1 MVGFMEG
8 EWVWMPHPHE
18 GWLAVQLL
26 SHTPPT
32 VTARSALDEHF
43 TIPAASL
50 PQLQS
55 VHPSSIPT
63 AASAAALPVDNL
75 TELEEL
81 SEGSILQALRGRYS
95 RDVVYTSISSLL
107 LSINPYKLLPYY
119 GPSTIAQYKAA
130 LSSSSSAAASSSSP
144 PPPPHVYSLA
154 HAAYQRLV
162 SSHTPQ
168 SIIIAG
174 ESGSGKTESTKLVLQ
189 YLADISGAGDA
200 VEQQLLQS
208 NPIIEAFG
216 NARTVAN
223 DNSSRFGKFIQVL
236 FNEHSRIS
244 GCRIQQYLLEKSRV
258 VVQAEGEANFH
269 IFYSLCHGCTEQE
282 RRDFG
287 LENGAKSFRILQFK
301 DSKQS
306 EEQIALSDVRKAM
319 TVLNFSDEQQRCIF
333 RVIAA
338 ILHLGNMEFSDTETA
353 QQKSTGIAIKTTQT
367 LTRVS
372 QLLAMDEA
380 KLSKALV
387 TRRLLVGGEVITQFH
402 SLSQCTDMVDSVC
415 KFYYDSLF
423 ISILDHINNVLGSQS
438 AALPSATMTR
448 WIGVL
453 DIFGFENFAV
463 NHWEQ
468 LCINFAN
475 ERLQQHFISH
485 CLVQDQ
491 DEYRN
496 EGLSH
501 LATVSYDDH
510 SAQCC
515 ELIAGKKQGIF
526 DMIGEE
532 IRLPKG
538 SDANCL
544 SRMHAAF
551 DSNSR
556 YRKPKLNLPEFSVR
570 HYAGEVTYQ
579 VRGFIDKNRGDL
591 LSEDMYD
598 AMDSVTDT
606 FIAQLLFGKQK
617 EMSAGAGN
625 QLGIPAAAGGRK
637 LSAGNDKSPRNTSR
651 AAIPT
656 QGSIFR
662 LQLSEL
668 MSTLALT
675 DCHFIK
681 CIKPNAEKAADD
693 FDGSFVGRQLSYLGV
708 REVIEVR
715 KAGYPVRVKRP
726 DWLRRYRLL
735 SDAQAGKERAAQG
748 EREEVEEL
756 MRLLGVESSQ
766 WFNGVSKVLMKA
778 GVQQLLEERREQRV
792 SRLIVCIQS
801 RWRCRLLRRR
811 YAAIKACNA
820 ELLAALNAPAA
831 SLPTVSLAGLDAL
844 ISRAADLD
852 LPSALLTRI
861 KQHRHRA
868 NEHQTAIRAL
878 TASVKSSDRQLVVD
892 AIARAKAAGLHADC
906 AELAEAESWLL
917 RHAEYVKGAEEAM
930 ARRDG
935 ALLRRWLAWADG
947 VGLDGELEERLRKA
961 EREVKEEEAVGEQL
975 SALVKAGKG
984 EAALDQLQ
992 QLLSR
997 ADQLKLS
1004 GDVVAQARRQR
1015 DQLRAE
1021 REKRAK
1027 EEAEKLTAPG
1037 QKAESWKQKLVS
1049 ALSSKDLPALTD
1061 ALAAVLAEEAEVRSR
1076 VQSSAQYAECLEWR
1090 SRAEQLLQEATDT
1103 LAGREET
1110 AMAAVLER
1118 CLAMGLEQQP
1128 AVLLLQGEVADAVRE
1143 RELRGLLMTAIESR
1157 QEDILSTIISR
1168 AESRHRQRGTAVR
1181 DDALLWKAKGLLAD
1195 LLSEKQLHEQ
1205 DEAAARPEAEVRSML
1220 VEQQSLQQ
1228 REQEAEQRREE
1239 DELRREDSKHQSLLR
1254 SHVTFSPSAFL
1265 SPNLSIHLCPL
1276 LRSPDDFVKGKW
1288 MGKDRLKKSMLTH
1301 SKEAIP
1307 RSLTRLDGLK
1317 RTRGAETAEAAAGGE
1332 DAAAEAAEGGVDSL
1346 CEMALS
1352 VFKAVQGWMGDR
1364 VYSFPDS
1371 LALDILSQGVQE
1383 PLLRDEIYVQAIK
1396 QVRENAKLESLVR
1409 GWQLLGLL
1417 SECFLPSPA
1426 FLPYLYH
1433 FLLTTTHRADPLLL
1447 GYISYT
1453 THTLHHSTP
1462 TLSAPSL
1469 THITSFRDRLM
1480 HTLILP
1486 LHFPDGS
1493 SLDVE
1498 VSPTLNAAAIIRRVL
1513 GWMGAQ
1519 DDGSLSL
1526 YMCGPGTSQQCI
1538 GGDECLLDYPASGCQ
1553 DGSMFFL
1560 LKKRM
1565 FTRRELDDGRL
1576 LQSVVYHQC
1585 LLDACHGV
1593 YDLQRQELVDILS
1606 VHRRL
1611 VAVDYFPALIGKET
1625 QASLNIRQLKPLVFS
1640 YWDTHAIAEFE
1651 RDVVAAIARQTAA
1664 RVAPHPRLVFELL
1677 AKRKEFSAQLYLV
1690 QQDERAELPHSLL
1703 LAVNTYG
1710 LCLMNETNKSLIS
1723 AFRYQHITGWASNS
1737 VRFCLRVLVS
1747 KGKTAQLNFRT
1758 QQGKRIVRCI
1768 QEYVEYLMA
1777 VQRKEK
1783 DRAREAVVAVGK
1795 VREEEKENEEG
1806 VGAGSGIRTETVITV
1821 L

>member
-8 EWVWMPHPHE
+8 EWVWMSHPHE

-32 VTARSALDEHF
+32 VTARSALNEHF

-50 PQLQS
+50 ASLQS

-63 AASAAALPVDNL
+63 AASASALPVDNL

-81 SEGSILQALRGRYS
+81 SEGSILQALRGRYAH
-95 RDVVYTSISSLL
+95 DTVYTSISSLL

-119 GPSTIAQYKAA
+119 GPSTIQQYKSA
-130 LSSSSSAAASSSSP
+130 LSSSTASSPSPSP
-144 PPPPHVYSLA
+144 PPPPHVYSVA
-154 HAAYQRLV
+154 HAAYQKLV

-216 NARTVAN
+216 NAKTVAN

-258 VVQAEGEANFH
+258 VLQAEGEANFH
-269 IFYSLCHGCTEQE
+269 IFYSLCNGCTEQE

-338 ILHLGNMEFSDTETA
+338 ILHLGNMEFVDTETA
-353 QQKSTGIAIKTTQT
+353 QQKSTGIAIKTPQT
-367 LTRVS
+367 LSRVS
-372 QLLAMDEA
+372 QLLAMDET

-402 SLSQCTDMVDSVC
+402 TLNQCTDMVDSVC

-423 ISILDHINNVLGSQS
+423 ISILDHINSVLGSQS

-496 EGLSH
+496 EGVTH

-510 SAQCC
+510 SSQCC

-556 YRKPKLNLPEFSVR
+556 YRKPKLNLPEFNVR

-617 EMSAGAGN
+617 EMSAGAAGN
-625 QLGIPAAAGGRK
+625 QLGIPASAGRK
-637 LSAGNDKSPRNTSR
+637 PSVGNDKSPRNTSR

-668 MSTLALT
+668 MSTLAVT

-693 FDGSFVGRQLSYLGV
+693 FDGCFVGRQLSYLGV

-715 KAGYPVRVKRP
+715 KAGYPVRLKRA

-735 SDAQAGKERAAQG
+735 SDAQAGREKGAKQG
-748 EREEVEEL
+748 EKEEVEEL
-756 MRLLGVESSQ
+756 MRLMGVEASQ
-766 WFNGVSKVLMKA
+766 WFNGVTKVLMKA
-778 GVQQLLEERREQRV
+778 PVQQLLEERREQRV
-792 SRLIVCIQS
+792 SRLIVCIQA
-801 RWRCRLLRRR
+801 RYRCRLLKRR
-811 YAAIKACNA
+811 YAAIKACNK

-831 SLPTVSLAGLDAL
+831 SLLTVSLPALDAL

-852 LPSALLTRI
+852 LPTALLTRI

-892 AIARAKAAGLHADC
+892 AIARAKAAGLASDC
-906 AELAEAESWLL
+906 PELAEAESWLVK
-917 RHAEYVKGAEEAM
+917 HAEYVKGAEEAV
-930 ARRDG
+930 AKRDG
-935 ALLRRWLAWADG
+935 ALLRRWLAWAEG
-947 VGLDGELEERLRKA
+947 AGLDGELEERLRKT
-961 EREVKEEEAVGEQL
+961 EREVKEEETVGEQL
-975 SALVKAGKG
+975 SALVKAGPG
-984 EAALDQLQ
+984 DAAFDQLQ

-1004 GDVVAQARRQR
+1004 GDVVAKARRQR
-1015 DQLRAE
+1015 DQLKAE

-1027 EEAEKLTAPG
+1027 DEAEKLSAPG
-1037 QKAESWKQKLVS
+1037 QKAESWKQKLAS
-1049 ALSSKDLPALTD
+1049 ALSSKALEPLTD
-1061 ALAAVLAEEAEVRSR
+1061 ALAAIAGEEAEVRSK
-1076 VQSSAQYAECLEWR
+1076 VQSSAQYTEGVEWK

-1103 LAGREET
+1103 LAVREEAT
-1110 AMAAVLER
+1110 MAAVLER
-1118 CLAMGLEQQP
+1118 CLAMGLDKQP
-1128 AVLLLQGEVADAVRE
+1128 AVVLLQGEVADAVRE

-1168 AESRHRQRGTAVR
+1168 AECRHRQRGTAVR
-1181 DDALLWKAKGLLAD
+1181 EDALLWKAKGLLAD

-1239 DELRREDSKHQSLLR
+1239 EEMRREDSKHQSLLR

-1317 RTRGAETAEAAAGGE
+1317 RTRGAETVEAGRPAGVE
-1332 DAAAEAAEGGVDSL
+1332 DATAEAAEGGSDSL

-1383 PLLRDEIYVQAIK
+1383 PQLRDEIYVQSIK
-1396 QVRENAKLESLVR
+1396 QVRDNGKVESVVR

-1417 SECFLPSPA
+1417 SECFLPSP
-1426 FLPYLYH
+1426 
-1433 FLLTTTHRADPLLL
+1433 
-1447 GYISYT
+1447 
-1453 THTLHHSTP
+1453 
-1462 TLSAPSL
+1462 
-1469 THITSFRDRLM
+1469 
-1480 HTLILP
+1480 
-1486 LHFPDGS
+1486 
-1493 SLDVE
+1493 
-1498 VSPTLNAAAIIRRVL
+1498 
-1513 GWMGAQ
+1513 
-1519 DDGSLSL
+1519 
-1526 YMCGPGTSQQCI
+1526 
-1538 GGDECLLDYPASGCQ
+1538 
-1553 DGSMFFL
+1553 
-1560 LKKRM
+1560 
-1565 FTRRELDDGRL
+1565 
-1576 LQSVVYHQC
+1576 
-1585 LLDACHGV
+1585 
-1593 YDLQRQELVDILS
+1593 
-1606 VHRRL
+1606 
-1611 VAVDYFPALIGKET
+1611 
-1625 QASLNIRQLKPLVFS
+1625 
-1640 YWDTHAIAEFE
+1640 
-1651 RDVVAAIARQTAA
+1651 
-1664 RVAPHPRLVFELL
+1664 
-1677 AKRKEFSAQLYLV
+1677 
-1690 QQDERAELPHSLL
+1690 
-1703 LAVNTYG
+1703 
-1710 LCLMNETNKSLIS
+1710 
-1723 AFRYQHITGWASNS
+1723 
-1737 VRFCLRVLVS
+1737 
-1747 KGKTAQLNFRT
+1747 
-1758 QQGKRIVRCI
+1758 
-1768 QEYVEYLMA
+1768 
-1777 VQRKEK
+1777 
-1783 DRAREAVVAVGK
+1783 
-1795 VREEEKENEEG
+1795 
-1806 VGAGSGIRTETVITV
+1806 
-1821 L
+1821 